1 MIALDYKIGGLVGRW
16 EKMNSVFFQWHKILT
31 GQASVME
38 HYKQRTIH
46 EHAFVNTFWNKEK
59 RLDLSPASIIFDGA
73 QMFTKDF
80 VWKRGH
86 A

>member
-1 MIALDYKIGGLVGRW
+1 MGGR
-16 EKMNSVFFQWHKILT
+16 EKMNSVFFQWYKILN

-38 HYKQRTIH
+38 HYKQCIIH
-46 EHAFVNTFWNKEK
+46 EHIIVNIFWNKEK
-59 RLDLSPASIIFDGA
+59 RLELSPANIIFDGA

>member
-1 MIALDYKIGGLVGRW
+1 MVGVGR
-16 EKMNSVFFQWHKILT
+16 EKMNSVFFQWHKILN

-46 EHAFVNTFWNKEK
+46 EHVFVNIFWNKEK
-59 RLDLSPASIIFDGA
+59 RLELSPANIIFDGA